1 MSRSR
6 LLAALRLP
14 LATLSTALALLAL
27 PALALG
33 GGEGEDDQEGWVELK
48 KGLRYLDL
56 EVGEGEEARP
66 GMMVQM
72 HYTGWLE
79 DGTRFQSSLD
89 SGQPFAFQLG
99 RGRVIQGWD
108 KGVVGMRE
116 GGRRKLEIPS
126 PLAYGRRGNPPQI
139 PKNANLVFEVEL
151 IAVSRGVR

>member
-14 LATLSTALALLAL
+14 LATLSTGLALLAL

-33 GGEGEDDQEGWVELK
+33 GGEGADDQEGWVELK

-56 EVGEGEEARP
+56 EVGEGEEARS

-79 DGTRFQSSLD
+79 DGTKFQSSLD

-99 RGRVIQGWD
+99 RGQVIQGWE

-116 GGRRKLEIPS
+116 GGRRKLEIPF
-126 PLAYGRRGNPPQI
+126 PLAYGRRGRPPMI
-139 PKNANLVFEVEL
+139 PRNANLVFEVEL
-151 IAVSRGVR
+151 IAVSRGAR